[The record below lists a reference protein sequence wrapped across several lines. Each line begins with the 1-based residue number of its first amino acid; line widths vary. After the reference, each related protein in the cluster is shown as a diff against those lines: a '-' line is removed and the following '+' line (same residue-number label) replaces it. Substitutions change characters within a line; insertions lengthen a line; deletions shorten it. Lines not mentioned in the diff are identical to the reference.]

1 MFEIW
6 DTLIVQ
12 DQLLEG
18 GSYSGGSDLNQ
29 KQKTKLGKNKL
40 HISLEDLLNFGLKE
54 STPVQYCVP
63 SDNDTTHPP
72 AKIAKIS
79 IDKMLE
85 QRKTNMKTD

>member
-29 KQKTKLGKNKL
+29 KQRTKLGKNKL
-40 HISLEDLLNFGLKE
+40 HISLED
-54 STPVQYCVP
+54 
-63 SDNDTTHPP
+63 
-72 AKIAKIS
+72 
-79 IDKMLE
+79 
-85 QRKTNMKTD
+85 